1 MRQQSYRTEGTGKLF
16 LVPTPIGNLEDMT
29 FRAVNTLSDV
39 DLILAEDTRH
49 TQKLLNHF
57 EIETPQKSFHEHN
70 TQERI
75 PQVIEWLQEGRT
87 IAQVSDAGTP
97 SISDPGFELVQAC
110 VEVGIPVIPL
120 PGANAGITAL
130 IASGLVPQPF
140 YFYGFL
146 PRKKK
151 EKIEALRTIAHA
163 LCETVI
169 LYESPFRLKDTFSAI
184 QTVYGEQQSV
194 VLCRELTKTYEEF
207 IRGTAAELVALV
219 YEEELKGECCI
230 LIGSKNPEEVT
241 TALAGELE
249 ENTPDATLSIA
260 EQVEWFMEHQ
270 NLTQKDAIK
279 AVAKHLG
286 LKKQEVYKEVHA

>member
-29 FRAVNTLSDV
+29 FRAVNTLRDV

-75 PQVIEWLQEGRT
+75 PQVIEWLQEGKT
-87 IAQVSDAGTP
+87 IVQVSDAGTP

-151 EKIEALRTIAHA
+151 EKIEALEQLRTHS
-163 LCETVI
+163 ETVI

-219 YEEELKGECCI
+219 NEEELKGECCI
-230 LIGSKNPEEVT
+230 LIGSKNPDEVT
-241 TALAGELE
+241 TALSGALE
-249 ENTPDATLSIA
+249 ENTPDASLSIA
-260 EQVEWFMEHQ
+260 EQVDWFMEQQ

>member
-1 MRQQSYRTEGTGKLF
+1 MRQKSYRTEGIGKLF

-29 FRAVNTLSDV
+29 FRAVNTLRDV

-57 EIETPQKSFHEHN
+57 GIETPQKSFHEHN

-75 PQVIEWLQEGRT
+75 PQVIEWLQEGKK

-110 VEVGIPVIPL
+110 VEASISVIPL

-151 EKIEALRTIAHA
+151 EKIEALEQLRTHS
-163 LCETVI
+163 ETVI
-169 LYESPFRLKDTFSAI
+169 LYESPFRLKDTFLAI
-184 QTVYGEQQSV
+184 QTVYGESQSV
-194 VLCRELTKTYEEF
+194 VLCRELTKSYEEF
-207 IRGTAAELVALV
+207 IRGTASDLVLLLQ
-219 YEEELKGECCI
+219 EEELKGECCI
-230 LIGSKNPEEVT
+230 LIGHKNPQEVT
-241 TALAGELE
+241 TGLSGGTE
-249 ENTPDATLSIA
+249 ENTPDTSLSITQ
-260 EQVEWFMEHQ
+260 QVEWFIEHQ
-270 NLTQKDAIK
+270 QLSQKEAIK

-286 LKKQEVYKEVHA
+286 LKKQDVYKEVHSQ

>member
-1 MRQQSYRTEGTGKLF
+1 MRQQSYRPEGTGKLF

-29 FRAVNTLSDV
+29 FRAVNTLRDV

-75 PQVIEWLQEGRT
+75 PQVIEWLQEGKT

-130 IASGLVPQPF
+130 IASGL
-140 YFYGFL
+140 

-151 EKIEALRTIAHA
+151 EKIEALEQLRTNS
-163 LCETVI
+163 ETVI

-219 YEEELKGECCI
+219 NEEELKGECCV
-230 LIGSKNPEEVT
+230 LIGSKNPDEVT
-241 TALAGELE
+241 TALSGALE
-249 ENTPDATLSIA
+249 ENTPDASLSIA
-260 EQVEWFMEHQ
+260 EQVDWFMEHQ
-270 NLTQKDAIK
+270 SLTQKDAIK

-286 LKKQEVYKEVHA
+286 LKKQEVYKEIHA

>member
-1 MRQQSYRTEGTGKLF
+1 M
-16 LVPTPIGNLEDMT
+16 
-29 FRAVNTLSDV
+29 
-39 DLILAEDTRH
+39 
-49 TQKLLNHF
+49 
-57 EIETPQKSFHEHN
+57 
-70 TQERI
+70 
-75 PQVIEWLQEGRT
+75 
-87 IAQVSDAGTP
+87 
-97 SISDPGFELVQAC
+97 QAC

-151 EKIEALRTIAHA
+151 EKIAALEQLRTHS
-163 LCETVI
+163 ETVI

-207 IRGTAAELVALV
+207 IRGTAVELTSLV
-219 YEEELKGECCI
+219 SEEELKGECCI
-230 LIGSKNPEEVT
+230 LIGSKNPDEVT
-241 TALAGELE
+241 TALSGALE
-249 ENTPDATLSIA
+249 EQTPDASLSIA

-270 NLTQKDAIK
+270 SLTQKDAIK

-286 LKKQEVYKEVHA
+286 LKKQEVYKEIHA